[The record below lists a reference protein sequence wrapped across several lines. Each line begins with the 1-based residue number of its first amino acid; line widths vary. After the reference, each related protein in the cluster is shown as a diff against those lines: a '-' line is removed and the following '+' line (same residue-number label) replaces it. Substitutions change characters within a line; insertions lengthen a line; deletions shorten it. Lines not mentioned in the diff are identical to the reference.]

1 MVMIGRLYKRFRY
14 YDWDACLDVKMIQA
28 PLVSMLRNSRL
39 CLSSC
44 SIFDPRMK
52 EQPSLN
58 IIHRKSDS
66 HLVMCKRAEQSG
78 RNAVAP

>member
-14 YDWDACLDVKMIQA
+14 YDWNACLDVKMIQA

-58 IIHRKSDS
+58 IIHRNFR
-66 HLVMCKRAEQSG
+66 LTPCYV
-78 RNAVAP
+78 